1 MKLTNAALGSEYKNH
16 ANEIQLKLVD
26 YERNRIPQKQISKVL
41 DLNLAVKEA
50 PQETVGKNSKRRFKN
65 DKWGKT
71 KKTI

>member
-1 MKLTNAALGSEYKNH
+1 MKLINAALGSKYRNH

-41 DLNLAVKEA
+41 DLNLGIKEA

-65 DKWGKT
+65 AKWGKT